1 MEGGD
6 LFLGQPAGGIHDEA
20 AGFQRVM
27 AHGDPDLLAKD
38 WADRAAGEMAGMDLC
53 VLSHQGVLGQ
63 QIVMLPAGQG
73 AHAAHGGVHDLQAGA
88 MTPQIMRS
96 R

>member
-1 MEGGD
+1 MDGGD

-27 AHGDPDLLAKD
+27 AHGDIDLRAED
-38 WADRAAGEMAGMDLC
+38 RADRVTGEMAGMDLS
-53 VLSHQGVLGQ
+53 VLGHQGLLGHRV
-63 QIVMLPAGQG
+63 IMLPAGHG

-88 MTPQIMRS
+88 VPPQIMRS